1 MGLKM
6 TGLAQIEISLATFK
20 AIEAARL
27 SFTETHDEIVRRALA
42 LRVSRSQMT
51 VRNSARAAPPATRRR
66 GNISVK
72 LFGNSQPVAN
82 LKSAYICILKGLVR
96 HKPSLFEHLA
106 DEGRTRRRWIAR
118 SAEGLYADSP
128 HLARDHAF
136 PIQGDWH
143 LDTNLSRA
151 QIDQRLEAAC
161 RIAGYRYGSDVRII
175 EGAVAK
181 LP

>member
-1 MGLKM
+1 M

-27 SFTETHDEIVRRALA
+27 SFSESHDEIVRRALC
-42 LRVSRSQMT
+42 LRLSRGHT
-51 VRNSARAAPPATRRR
+51 AIRESARAAPPTTRRR
-66 GNISVK
+66 GNISVDM
-72 LFGNSQPVAN
+72 FGQIQPVAN
-82 LKSAYICILKGLVR
+82 LKSAYIAILKGLVR

-106 DEGRTRRRWIAR
+106 GAGRTRRRWIAR

-128 HLARDHAF
+128 HLARDHAYA
-136 PIQGDWH
+136 IQGDWH

-151 QIDQRLEAAC
+151 QIDQRLKAAC
-161 RIAGYRYGSDVRII
+161 RIASYRYGSDVRII
-175 EGAVAK
+175 DGSVAN

>member
-1 MGLKM
+1 M
-6 TGLAQIEISLATFK
+6 TGLAHIEISLATFK

-27 SFTETHDEIVRRALA
+27 SFSESHDEIVRRVLA
-42 LRVSRSQMT
+42 VRVSRTQ
-51 VRNSARAAPPATRRR
+51 RAGRESARAAPPATRRR
-66 GNISVK
+66 GNVLVD
-72 LFGNSQPVAN
+72 LFGQAQPVAN
-82 LKSAYICILKGLVR
+82 LKSAYITVLRGLVR

-106 DEGRTRRRWIAR
+106 EAGRTRRRWIAR

-128 HLARDHAF
+128 HLARDHAY

-175 EGAVAK
+175 DGAVAN